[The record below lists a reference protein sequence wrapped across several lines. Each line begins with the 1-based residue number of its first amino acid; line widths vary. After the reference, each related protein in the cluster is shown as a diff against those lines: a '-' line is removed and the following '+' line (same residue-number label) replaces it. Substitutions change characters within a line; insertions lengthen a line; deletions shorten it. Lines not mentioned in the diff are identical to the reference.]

1 MKFLCPIILDKQERN
16 LRFSTSNIQTMREA
30 PSNARTE
37 GFAWLVRAS
46 YLTRE
51 SEVTELGQRV
61 ISRLQERFEAG
72 QNPSD
77 LFRDL
82 GLPVIA
88 TEHKQIFFAI
98 STGKARVLQCPSCQ
112 YAARQDLAR
121 FTKEAP
127 LQEDS
132 LPIEKVF
139 TPDCYTIDAL
149 ANFLGI
155 PTRKTA
161 KAILLTRA
169 SDGKLIFAIVRGDM
183 QLSEAKLRQHVGDFR
198 TATYEEISATGAAAG
213 FASPIGLKNALIVVD
228 DLIPSS
234 PNLVAGANEDGYHML
249 NVNYGRDYTAE
260 IVADVV
266 EASAGDTCPNCDGKL
281 ELFKA
286 DLIAEEQDGILKLY
300 PTEMLQALAEF
311 HHDQNGLTFPITAAP
326 FEIYLIVIPGKEL
339 DTISAANAMY
349 EKLQSE
355 GFFVLY
361 DDRDLRAG
369 VKFNDADLIGLPM
382 RITLGERGMQ
392 EGNVEVKLRT
402 AKEKELVGLD
412 EVVNYLRENF

>member
-1 MKFLCPIILDKQERN
+1 MRIGQSD
-16 LRFSTSNIQTMREA
+16 IQTLREA

-37 GFAWLVRAS
+37 GFAWLVRAG

-51 SEVTELGQRV
+51 NEVTELGQRV
-61 ISRLQERFEAG
+61 ISRLQERFEEG
-72 QNPSD
+72 GNSSD
-77 LFRDL
+77 LFRDVA
-82 GLPVIA
+82 LPVIE
-88 TEHKQIFFAI
+88 TEHNSTFFTI
-98 STGKARVLQCPSCQ
+98 STGKVRALQCPSCR

-121 FTKEAP
+121 FTKEMP
-127 LQEDS
+127 PQEES

-139 TPDCYTIDAL
+139 TPDCHTIDAL
-149 ANFLGI
+149 AEFLHI

-161 KAILLTRA
+161 KAVLLTRA

-183 QLSEAKLRQHVGDFR
+183 QLSEAKLRGHVGDFR

-234 PNLVAGANEDGYHML
+234 PNLVAGANEEGYHML

-260 IVADVV
+260 IIADVV

-286 DLIAEEQDGILKLY
+286 DLIAEALDGKLKLY

-311 HHDQNGLTFPITAAP
+311 HHNGNGLTFPIAASP
-326 FEIYLIVIPGKEL
+326 FDIYLIVIPGKEL
-339 DTISAANAMY
+339 DTISAANTLY
-349 EKLQSE
+349 EKLQNE
-355 GFFVLY
+355 GLSVLY
-361 DDRDLRAG
+361 DDRDMRAG

-382 RITLGERGMQ
+382 RITLGERGLQ
-392 EGNVEVKLRT
+392 EGNVEVKLRN
-402 AKEKELVGLD
+402 AQEKELVRLD
-412 EVVNYLRENF
+412 EVTNYVLEKF

>member
-1 MKFLCPIILDKQERN
+1 MRISQSD
-16 LRFSTSNIQTMREA
+16 IQTLREA

-51 SEVTELGQRV
+51 SEVIALGQRV

-72 QNPSD
+72 QTPSD
-77 LFRDL
+77 LFHDL
-82 GLPVIA
+82 GLPVIE
-88 TEHKQIFFAI
+88 TGDNQIFFAI
-98 STGKARVLQCPSCQ
+98 STGKAMVLQCPSCQ

-121 FTKEAP
+121 FTKEP
-127 LQEDS
+127 SPQEDS

-149 ANFLGI
+149 ADFLDI
-155 PTRKTA
+155 PARKTA
-161 KAILLTRA
+161 KAILLTRP

-213 FASPIGLKNALIVVD
+213 FASPIGLKNTLIVVD
-228 DLIPSS
+228 DLIPVS
-234 PNLVAGANEDGYHML
+234 PNLVAGANEDGYHLL

-260 IVADVV
+260 IIADVV
-266 EASAGDTCPNCDGKL
+266 EASPGDTCPNCDGKL

-286 DLIAEEQDGILKLY
+286 DLIAEGQDGKLKLY

-311 HHDQNGLTFPITAAP
+311 HHDGNGLTFPVAAAP
-326 FEIYLIVIPGKEL
+326 FDIYLIVLPGKEL
-339 DTISAANAMY
+339 DTISVGDKIY
-349 EKLQSE
+349 EQLQNK
-355 GFFVLY
+355 GFSVLY
-361 DDRDLRAG
+361 DDRDVRAG
-369 VKFNDADLIGLPM
+369 VKFNDADLIGSPM
-382 RITLGERGMQ
+382 RITVGERGMQ

-402 AKEKELVGLD
+402 ANEKELVGLD
-412 EVVNYLRENF
+412 EIANYVLENF